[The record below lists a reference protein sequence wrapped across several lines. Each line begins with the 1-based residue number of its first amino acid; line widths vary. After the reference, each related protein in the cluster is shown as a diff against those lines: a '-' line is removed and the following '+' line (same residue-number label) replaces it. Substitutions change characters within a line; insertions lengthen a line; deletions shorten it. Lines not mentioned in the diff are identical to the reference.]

1 VKAGAAKA
9 TIAPESACQYAMLP
23 AMGRK
28 LNTAE
33 RAQRFAQLKARGAR
47 RRLRRYAARLG
58 LVRTP
63 PAEAAASP
71 PGKPLGLKAGER
83 VRVRSLAEIQATLD
97 EENRLGGL
105 DFMPAMAAFCGRSF
119 RVFKSVRLVYD
130 ECGKVMKKVR
140 HCVILEGVICDGT
153 DQWHKEGC
161 DRSCFYFWKEQWLER
176 EPAAPD
182 RTEA

>member
-1 VKAGAAKA
+1 MKPAAAKA
-9 TIAPESACQYAMLP
+9 IIAPESACQYAMLP
-23 AMGRK
+23 AMGRE
-28 LNTAE
+28 LNAAE
-33 RAQRFAQLKARGAR
+33 RALRFAQLKARGAR

-63 PAEAAASP
+63 PAEAAGSL

-97 EENRLGGL
+97 EKNRLGGL
-105 DFMPAMAAFCGRSF
+105 DFMPAMAAFCGRS
-119 RVFKSVRLVYD
+119 VHVLKPVRLVYD
-130 ECGKVMKKVR
+130 ECGKVMRKVR
-140 HCVILEGVICDGT
+140 NCVILEGVICDGS

-176 EPAAPD
+176 EPDGPD